1 MKESL
6 SQQTANLKH
15 KNNRHKRWKGIVSIL
30 ACMVVFC
37 TVYALIL
44 PALTAEGTPHCGK
57 EEHTHTEDCYEKK
70 LICGKEEGE
79 GAHQHSDD
87 CYREEQVLVCT
98 MPESDGHQ
106 HTDDCYTEE
115 QVQTCTNTDPDHV
128 HNDID
133 GCYTTE
139 RKLTCGKE
147 EGEGAHHHTEE
158 CYETKRELIC
168 GQEEN
173 DGHQHTDD
181 CYKKELVCG
190 KEEHKHILACYSD
203 PNADVEDGNVWQR
216 TVSSVAL
223 TGNWGADLAAIA
235 QTQNG
240 YTESTANYAVAE
252 DGQTIHGYTRY
263 GAWANDP
270 YRDNW
275 SAQFADFCLSYAGVP
290 TSAVPQNSDCSAWN
304 YTIPDGYTPK
314 TGDLLLLDID
324 SNGSADHT
332 GIVTSVSDSTL
343 SAIVGDADKA
353 VRNNTYNIGSET
365 IKGYV
370 SIPENPALATPTP
383 EPTKEAEVTPEAQPT
398 QEPEATPEVTEEPT
412 QEPETTPDAEPTQEP
427 ENKVDENKNQDADSK
442 EDDSKKDDTANNIE
456 VTPTP
461 TPTSEA
467 TQEVQLEQ
475 QTVTAELYTD
485 STYATTEQSENAVA
499 VSGNLPKNGSVK
511 AFPVNNISMEGMKVL
526 CAWDITIFDA
536 EGNKWEPVDGNTL
549 SVKFRIPDLTEKENE
564 AGEIYYIPDENADQP
579 EKLESQISDD
589 GVSFEA
595 EHFSIYTL
603 MVADNVENENN
614 SQKIDLK
621 NFLTDV
627 EFQKKT
633 GNDWTDVGDNE
644 VLDRNAAIS
653 FMLKYTLPKDTLS
666 ADKKTITYTLPEQL
680 KDFKGKG
687 NVEGTGGK
695 VVGTYEIVNGV
706 VSITFGDEYVNK
718 NKNNAIDGWLRLSA
732 KADEIKTDT
741 NNKTEIKF
749 NDKCIVNVEIQE
761 EEIKKGDITIK
772 KENGDIDIE
781 NGTIVYKVTVTSK
794 YGTSSEVSLKDVMSK
809 LGLDGTVTA
818 KKNGIEITIDVTET
832 ENGFTTK
839 LNKMEAGDTYELIYR
854 AKLPEGYQGTAI
866 KAHNSIEAKSTNSD
880 NKEITSRSE
889 IDTFFD
895 DGTIKKS
902 GVNNGNGTVTWTITI
917 NEQKMDIGGWTLKD
931 ILNGN
936 KNLNGMKATIE
947 PPINGSNEI
956 TLPYT
961 FPDGCKE
968 KYTIKYTTSDD
979 RPYGES
985 NVKNQAILT
994 KNGENKGTADGE
1006 VWIGEKSPYVK
1017 TGIGIES
1024 DLDSEILT
1032 LKWHV
1037 ELAITKDME
1046 SGWTFS
1052 DTPNNGQFFTPAQRE
1067 ALKVALNQCLGEGNY
1082 SLTDS
1087 NGNSAD
1093 GNWTSIKVTGN
1104 KPLNTGNSISFDYQT
1119 TAVKPTTETNFT
1131 NSASFDNRWIGG
1143 GNSYKPPKPV
1153 VKKVDANNENGG
1165 SNTAHDYN
1173 DNDIKNGILKWKI
1186 EVNLTD
1192 KMKENDQL
1200 ILIEHLPQ
1208 GVTLESLKKDDTSF
1222 SWNENTGSIAGTCIT
1237 AQKNGNDIVITI
1249 PKEAYPKDVNSFVF
1263 KIDVKMDEVTDWTNA
1278 KVYKNTVT
1286 VTDEQNKEWG
1296 AGEQTQTITNSE
1308 ETKLVTKSGK
1318 TNGNDTSLLEYSV
1331 VINPKGKD
1339 LLQDGEGGTLN
1350 LKDILEY
1357 DYNPWYGK
1365 AKVTL
1370 VPGSVVVYLLNSDGT
1385 KGSKLNSEKY
1395 TYTYKEEAVNTG
1407 KDNAGDPE
1415 QKRKNILEL
1424 IVPDNKALILE
1435 YKYKCIGDAET
1446 WIHPNNT
1453 VFLYGNGNKKD
1464 SESIKTDSK
1473 LQDSSAGANI
1483 NGITIYKVDSANN
1496 GLYLKG
1502 AEFDLYK
1509 WDNQKKDYVID
1520 QQLLTSNDDGEIEI
1534 ENLKHNQA
1542 YKLVETKAPDGY
1554 EISDEIVDG
1563 YLFYIS
1569 DPNTTTYPSIKPDNF
1584 TGHYLTGGQVVYY
1597 PNTKSSSYIL
1607 PETGGIGTNRFTA
1620 VGLSLM
1626 AASLMCEYVMR
1637 RKRRERREI

>member
-1 MKESL
+1 MKNTL
-6 SQQTANLKH
+6 LHQAAKFKLQ
-15 KNNRHKRWKGIVSIL
+15 NRKHKRWQKAVSIL
-30 ACMVVFC
+30 ACIVVFC

-44 PALTAEGTPHCGK
+44 PALTAEGTPHCGI
-57 EEHTHTEDCYEKK
+57 EEHTHTDECYENR

-79 GAHQHSDD
+79 GAH
-87 CYREEQVLVCT
+87 T
-98 MPESDGHQ
+98 
-106 HTDDCYTEE
+106 HTDECYTQE
-115 QVQTCTNTDPDHV
+115 QTL
-128 HNDID
+128 I
-133 GCYTTE
+133 
-139 RKLTCGKE
+139 CGLE
-147 EGEGAHHHTEE
+147 EGEGAHTHTEE
-158 CYETKRELIC
+158 CYDEEGNLIC
-168 GQEEN
+168 GLEEN
-173 DGHQHTDD
+173 EGHQHTEE
-181 CYKKELVCG
+181 CYQTENILTCDQEESEGHQHTAECYEQVLACG
-190 KEEHKHILACYSD
+190 KEEHTHSLACYSD
-203 PNADVEDGNVWQR
+203 PNADVEDADTWQNS
-216 TVSSVAL
+216 VSSVSL
-223 TGNWGADLAAIA
+223 TGNWGSDLAAIA
-235 QTQNG
+235 QTQIG
-240 YTESTANYAVAE
+240 YRESTSNYNVAE
-252 DGQTIHGYTRY
+252 DGATMNGYTRY
-263 GAWANDP
+263 GAWAGDP

-275 SAQFADFCLSYAGVP
+275 SAQFTDFCLNYAGVP

-314 TGDLLLLDID
+314 TGDLLLLDAD
-324 SNGSADHT
+324 SNGSTDHA

-343 SAIVGDADKA
+343 TAIVGDADKA
-353 VRNNTYNIGSET
+353 VGNNTYNIGSET

-383 EPTKEAEVTPEAQPT
+383 EPTKEAEVTPEVQPT
-398 QEPEATPEVTEEPT
+398 QEPEATPEVTAEPT
-412 QEPETTPDAEPTQEP
+412 QEPEITPDAESTQEP

-461 TPTSEA
+461 TPTSET

-536 EGNKWEPVDGNTL
+536 EGNKWEPAEGNTL
-549 SVKFRIPDLTEKENE
+549 SVKFQIPDLTEKENE

-579 EKLESQISDD
+579 EKLESQISDN

-633 GNDWTDVGDNE
+633 GNDWTDVGANE

-653 FMLKYTLPKDTLS
+653 FMLKYTLSKDTLS

-794 YGTSSEVSLKDVMSK
+794 YGTSSEVTLKDVMSK
-809 LGLDGTVTA
+809 LRLDGDGTVTA
-818 KKNGIEITIDVTET
+818 KKNGTEITVDVTKT
-832 ENGFTTK
+832 KDGFTTK

-866 KAHNSIEAKSTNSD
+866 KAHNSIEAKSTNSE
-880 NKEITSRSE
+880 NKEITSKSE
-889 IDTFFD
+889 IDTVFD

-917 NEQKMDIGGWTLKD
+917 NEQQNDIGGWTLKD

-936 KNLNGMKATIE
+936 TELNGTKATID
-947 PPINGSNEI
+947 PPINGETEI

-961 FPDGCKE
+961 FPVGCKE
-968 KYTIKYTTSDD
+968 KYTIKYTTTDD

-985 NVKNQAILT
+985 NVKNKAVLT
-994 KNGENKGTADGE
+994 KDGTDKGTADSE
-1006 VWIGEKSPYVK
+1006 VWIGEKNPYIK
-1017 TGIGIES
+1017 KGTGIES
-1024 DLDSEILT
+1024 DSDSEILT

-1037 ELAITKDME
+1037 DLAITKDME
-1046 SGWTFS
+1046 NGWTFV
-1052 DTPNNGQFFTPAQRE
+1052 DAPNNDQYFTPEQRE
-1067 ALKVALNQCLGEGNY
+1067 ALRQALNKFLGEGKY

-1087 NGNSAD
+1087 NGKNSA
-1093 GNWTSIKVTGN
+1093 GNWTSIKITGN
-1104 KPLNTGNSISFDYQT
+1104 QPLKKGNIISFDYQT
-1119 TAVKPTTETNFT
+1119 TAVKPTTETNFS
-1131 NSASFDNRWIGG
+1131 NSASFDNKWFGG

-1165 SNTAHDYN
+1165 SDTTHDYN
-1173 DNDIKNGILKWKI
+1173 DSAIKNGILKWKI

-1192 KMKENDQL
+1192 EMKKNNKL
-1200 ILIEHLPQ
+1200 ILTEHLPK
-1208 GVTLESLKKDDTSF
+1208 GVTLDSLKKDDTLF
-1222 SWNENTGSIAGTCIT
+1222 SWAGNTGSISGTCIT
-1237 AQKNGNDIVITI
+1237 AQKNENDIVITI
-1249 PKEAYPKDVNSFVF
+1249 PKEAYQNDVNSFIF
-1263 KIDVKMDEVTDWTNA
+1263 KIDVKMDEVSDWTKA
-1278 KVYKNTVT
+1278 KVYKNTVI
-1286 VTDEQNKEWG
+1286 VTDEQNREWG
-1296 AGEQTQTITNSE
+1296 AGEQTQTITNND
-1308 ETKLVTKSGK
+1308 ETKVVRKSGK
-1318 TNGNDTSLLEYSV
+1318 KNGNDASLLEYSV

-1357 DYNPWYGK
+1357 HYNPWDSK
-1365 AKVTL
+1365 AKITL
-1370 VPGSVVVYLLNSDGT
+1370 VPGSVVVYLMDSDGT
-1385 KGSKLNSEKY
+1385 KGSKLSSEEYSY
-1395 TYTYKEEAVNTG
+1395 TYREEATNTG
-1407 KDNAGDPE
+1407 KNNNGDPE
-1415 QKRKNILEL
+1415 QNRKNILEL

-1435 YKYKCIGDAET
+1435 YQYKCRGEVGKWVNPT
-1446 WIHPNNT
+1446 NT
-1453 VFLYGNGNKKD
+1453 ASLYGNGNKKD
-1464 SESIKTDSK
+1464 SDSTTTDSQ

-1509 WDNQKKDYVID
+1509 WDKNDYVID
-1520 QQLLTSNDDGEIEI
+1520 QRSLISNADGEIEI
-1534 ENLKHNQA
+1534 KNLKHNQA

-1554 EISDEIVDG
+1554 EISDEIANG

-1569 DPNTTTYPSIKPDNF
+1569 DPDITTYPSIKPDNF

-1597 PNTKSSSYIL
+1597 PNTKSSSYTL

-1620 VGLSLM
+1620 VGLALM
-1626 AASLMCEYVMR
+1626 AGSLMCGYVMR

>member
-1 MKESL
+1 MKNTL
-6 SQQTANLKH
+6 LHQAAKFKLQ
-15 KNNRHKRWKGIVSIL
+15 NRKHKRWQKAVSIL
-30 ACMVVFC
+30 ACIVVFC

-44 PALTAEGTPHCGK
+44 PALTAEGTPHCGI
-57 EEHTHTEDCYEKK
+57 EEHTHTDECYENR

-79 GAHQHSDD
+79 GAH
-87 CYREEQVLVCT
+87 T
-98 MPESDGHQ
+98 
-106 HTDDCYTEE
+106 HTDECYTQE
-115 QVQTCTNTDPDHV
+115 QTL
-128 HNDID
+128 I
-133 GCYTTE
+133 
-139 RKLTCGKE
+139 CGLE
-147 EGEGAHHHTEE
+147 EGEGAHTHTEE
-158 CYETKRELIC
+158 CYDEEGNLIC
-168 GQEEN
+168 GLEEN
-173 DGHQHTDD
+173 EGHQHTEE
-181 CYKKELVCG
+181 CYQTENILTCDQEESEGHQHTAECYEQVLACG
-190 KEEHKHILACYSD
+190 KEEHAHSLACYSD
-203 PNADVEDGNVWQR
+203 PNADVEDADTWQNS
-216 TVSSVAL
+216 VSSVSL
-223 TGNWGADLAAIA
+223 TGNWGSDLAAIA
-235 QTQNG
+235 QTQIG
-240 YTESTANYAVAE
+240 YRESTSNYNVAE
-252 DGQTIHGYTRY
+252 DGATMNGYTRY
-263 GAWANDP
+263 GAWAGDP

-275 SAQFADFCLSYAGVP
+275 SAQFTDFCLNYAGVP

-314 TGDLLLLDID
+314 TGDLLLLDAD
-324 SNGSADHT
+324 SNGSTDHA

-343 SAIVGDADKA
+343 TAIVGDADKA
-353 VRNNTYNIGSET
+353 VGNNTYNIGSET

-383 EPTKEAEVTPEAQPT
+383 EPTKEAEVTPEVQPT
-398 QEPEATPEVTEEPT
+398 QEPEATPEVTAEPT
-412 QEPETTPDAEPTQEP
+412 QEPEITPDAESTQEP

-461 TPTSEA
+461 TPTSET

-536 EGNKWEPVDGNTL
+536 EGNKWEPAEGNTL
-549 SVKFRIPDLTEKENE
+549 SVKFQIPDLTEKENE

-579 EKLESQISDD
+579 EKLESQISDN

-633 GNDWTDVGDNE
+633 GNDWTDVGANE

-653 FMLKYTLPKDTLS
+653 FMLKYTLSKDTLS

-794 YGTSSEVSLKDVMSK
+794 YGTSSEVTLKDVMSK
-809 LGLDGTVTA
+809 LRLDGDGTVTA
-818 KKNGIEITIDVTET
+818 KKNGTEITVDVTKT
-832 ENGFTTK
+832 KDGFTTK

-866 KAHNSIEAKSTNSD
+866 KAHNSIEAKSTNSE
-880 NKEITSRSE
+880 NKEITSKSE
-889 IDTFFD
+889 IDTVFD

-917 NEQKMDIGGWTLKD
+917 NEQQNDIGGWTLKD

-936 KNLNGMKATIE
+936 TELNGTKATID
-947 PPINGSNEI
+947 PPINGETEI

-961 FPDGCKE
+961 FPVGCKE
-968 KYTIKYTTSDD
+968 KYTIKYTTTDD

-985 NVKNQAILT
+985 NVKNKAVLT
-994 KNGENKGTADGE
+994 KDGTYKGTADSE
-1006 VWIGEKSPYVK
+1006 VWIGEKNPYIK
-1017 TGIGIES
+1017 KGTGIES
-1024 DLDSEILT
+1024 DSDSEILT

-1037 ELAITKDME
+1037 DLAITKDME
-1046 SGWTFS
+1046 NGWTFV
-1052 DTPNNGQFFTPAQRE
+1052 DAPNNDQYFTPEQRE
-1067 ALKVALNQCLGEGNY
+1067 ALRQALNKFLGEGKY

-1087 NGNSAD
+1087 NGKNSA
-1093 GNWTSIKVTGN
+1093 GNWTSIKITGN
-1104 KPLNTGNSISFDYQT
+1104 QPLKKGNIISFDYQT
-1119 TAVKPTTETNFT
+1119 TAVKTTTETNFS
-1131 NSASFDNRWIGG
+1131 NSASFDNKWFGG

-1165 SNTAHDYN
+1165 SDTTHDYN
-1173 DNDIKNGILKWKI
+1173 DSAIKNGILKWKI

-1192 KMKENDQL
+1192 EMKKNNKL
-1200 ILIEHLPQ
+1200 ILTEHLPE
-1208 GVTLESLKKDDTSF
+1208 GVTLDSLKKDDTLF
-1222 SWNENTGSIAGTCIT
+1222 SWAGNTGSISGTCIT
-1237 AQKNGNDIVITI
+1237 AQKNENDIVITI
-1249 PKEAYPKDVNSFVF
+1249 PKEAYQNDVNSFIF
-1263 KIDVKMDEVTDWTNA
+1263 KIDVKMDEVSDWTKA
-1278 KVYKNTVT
+1278 KVYKNTVI
-1286 VTDEQNKEWG
+1286 VTDEQNREWG
-1296 AGEQTQTITNSE
+1296 AGEQTQTITNND
-1308 ETKLVTKSGK
+1308 ETKVVRKSGK
-1318 TNGNDTSLLEYSV
+1318 KNGNDASLLEYSV

-1357 DYNPWYGK
+1357 HYNPWDSK
-1365 AKVTL
+1365 AKITL
-1370 VPGSVVVYLLNSDGT
+1370 VPGSVVVYLMDSDGT
-1385 KGSKLNSEKY
+1385 KGSKLSSEEYSY
-1395 TYTYKEEAVNTG
+1395 TYREEATNTG
-1407 KDNAGDPE
+1407 KNNNGDPE
-1415 QKRKNILEL
+1415 QNRKNILEL

-1435 YKYKCIGDAET
+1435 YQYKCRGEVGKWVNPT
-1446 WIHPNNT
+1446 NT
-1453 VFLYGNGNKKD
+1453 ASLYGNGNKKD
-1464 SESIKTDSK
+1464 SDSTTTDSQ

-1509 WDNQKKDYVID
+1509 WDKNDYVID
-1520 QQLLTSNDDGEIEI
+1520 QRSLISNADGEIEI
-1534 ENLKHNQA
+1534 KNLKHNQA

-1554 EISDEIVDG
+1554 EISDEIANG

-1569 DPNTTTYPSIKPDNF
+1569 DPDITTYPSIKPDNF

-1597 PNTKSSSYIL
+1597 PNTKSSSYTL

-1620 VGLSLM
+1620 VGLALM
-1626 AASLMCEYVMR
+1626 AGSLMCGYVMR

>member
-1 MKESL
+1 MKNTL
-6 SQQTANLKH
+6 LHQAAKFKLQ
-15 KNNRHKRWKGIVSIL
+15 NRKHKRWQKAVSIL
-30 ACMVVFC
+30 ACIVVFC

-44 PALTAEGTPHCGK
+44 PALTAEGTPHCGI
-57 EEHTHTEDCYEKK
+57 EEHTHTDECYENR

-79 GAHQHSDD
+79 GAH
-87 CYREEQVLVCT
+87 T
-98 MPESDGHQ
+98 
-106 HTDDCYTEE
+106 HTDECYTQE
-115 QVQTCTNTDPDHV
+115 QTL
-128 HNDID
+128 I
-133 GCYTTE
+133 
-139 RKLTCGKE
+139 CGLE
-147 EGEGAHHHTEE
+147 EGEGAHTHTEE
-158 CYETKRELIC
+158 CYDEEGNLIC
-168 GQEEN
+168 GLEEN
-173 DGHQHTDD
+173 EGHQHTEE
-181 CYKKELVCG
+181 CYQTENILTCDQEESEGHQHTAECYEQVLACG
-190 KEEHKHILACYSD
+190 KEEHTHSLACYSD
-203 PNADVEDGNVWQR
+203 PNADVEDADTWQNS
-216 TVSSVAL
+216 VSSVSL
-223 TGNWGADLAAIA
+223 TGNWGSDLAAIA
-235 QTQNG
+235 QTQIG
-240 YTESTANYAVAE
+240 YRESTSNYNVAE
-252 DGQTIHGYTRY
+252 DGATMNGYTRY
-263 GAWANDP
+263 GAWAGDP

-275 SAQFADFCLSYAGVP
+275 SAQFTDFCLNYAGVP

-314 TGDLLLLDID
+314 TGDLLLLDAD
-324 SNGSADHT
+324 SNGSTDHA

-343 SAIVGDADKA
+343 TAIVGDADKA
-353 VRNNTYNIGSET
+353 VGNNTYNIGSET

-383 EPTKEAEVTPEAQPT
+383 EPTKEAEVTPEVQPT
-398 QEPEATPEVTEEPT
+398 QEPEATPEVTAEPT
-412 QEPETTPDAEPTQEP
+412 QEPEITPDAESTQEP

-461 TPTSEA
+461 TPTSET

-536 EGNKWEPVDGNTL
+536 EGNKWEPAEGNTL
-549 SVKFRIPDLTEKENE
+549 SVKFQIPDLTEKENE

-579 EKLESQISDD
+579 EKLESQISDN

-633 GNDWTDVGDNE
+633 GNDWTDVGANE

-653 FMLKYTLPKDTLS
+653 FMLKYTLSKDTLS

-794 YGTSSEVSLKDVMSK
+794 YGTSSEVTLKDVMSK
-809 LGLDGTVTA
+809 LRLDGDGTVTA
-818 KKNGIEITIDVTET
+818 KKNGTEITVDVTKT
-832 ENGFTTK
+832 KDGFTTK

-866 KAHNSIEAKSTNSD
+866 KAHNSIEAKSTNSE
-880 NKEITSRSE
+880 NKEITSKSE
-889 IDTFFD
+889 IDTVFD

-917 NEQKMDIGGWTLKD
+917 NEQQNDIGGWTLKD

-936 KNLNGMKATIE
+936 TELNGTKATID
-947 PPINGSNEI
+947 PPINGETEI

-961 FPDGCKE
+961 FPVGCKE
-968 KYTIKYTTSDD
+968 KYTIKYTTTDD

-985 NVKNQAILT
+985 NVKNKAVLT
-994 KNGENKGTADGE
+994 KDGTDKGTADSE
-1006 VWIGEKSPYVK
+1006 VWIGEKNPYIK
-1017 TGIGIES
+1017 KGTGIES
-1024 DLDSEILT
+1024 DSDSEILT

-1037 ELAITKDME
+1037 DLAITKDME
-1046 SGWTFS
+1046 NGWTFV
-1052 DTPNNGQFFTPAQRE
+1052 DAPNNDQYFTPEQRE
-1067 ALKVALNQCLGEGNY
+1067 ALRQALNKFLGEGKY

-1087 NGNSAD
+1087 NGKNSA
-1093 GNWTSIKVTGN
+1093 GNWTSIKITGN
-1104 KPLNTGNSISFDYQT
+1104 QPLKKGNIISFDYQT
-1119 TAVKPTTETNFT
+1119 TAVKPTTETNFS
-1131 NSASFDNRWIGG
+1131 NSASFDNKWFGG

-1165 SNTAHDYN
+1165 SDTTHDYN
-1173 DNDIKNGILKWKI
+1173 DSAIKNGILKWKI

-1192 KMKENDQL
+1192 EMKKNNKL
-1200 ILIEHLPQ
+1200 ILTEHLPE
-1208 GVTLESLKKDDTSF
+1208 GVTLDSLKKDDTLF
-1222 SWNENTGSIAGTCIT
+1222 SWAGNTGSISGTCIT
-1237 AQKNGNDIVITI
+1237 AQKNENDIVITI
-1249 PKEAYPKDVNSFVF
+1249 PKEAYQNDVNSFIF
-1263 KIDVKMDEVTDWTNA
+1263 KIDVKMDEVSDWTKA
-1278 KVYKNTVT
+1278 KVYKNTVI
-1286 VTDEQNKEWG
+1286 VTDEQNREWG
-1296 AGEQTQTITNSE
+1296 AGEQTQTITNND
-1308 ETKLVTKSGK
+1308 ETKVVRKSGK
-1318 TNGNDTSLLEYSV
+1318 KNGNDASLLEYSV

-1357 DYNPWYGK
+1357 HYNPWDSK
-1365 AKVTL
+1365 AKITL
-1370 VPGSVVVYLLNSDGT
+1370 VPGSVVVYLMDSDGT
-1385 KGSKLNSEKY
+1385 KGSKLSSEEYSY
-1395 TYTYKEEAVNTG
+1395 TYREEATNTG
-1407 KDNAGDPE
+1407 KNNNGDPE
-1415 QKRKNILEL
+1415 QNRKNILEL

-1435 YKYKCIGDAET
+1435 YQYKCRGEVGKWVNPT
-1446 WIHPNNT
+1446 NT
-1453 VFLYGNGNKKD
+1453 ASLYGNGNKKD
-1464 SESIKTDSK
+1464 SDSTTTDSQ

-1509 WDNQKKDYVID
+1509 WDKNDYVID
-1520 QQLLTSNDDGEIEI
+1520 QRSLISNADGEIEI
-1534 ENLKHNQA
+1534 KNLKHNQA

-1554 EISDEIVDG
+1554 EISDEIANG

-1569 DPNTTTYPSIKPDNF
+1569 DPDITTYPSIKPDNF

-1597 PNTKSSSYIL
+1597 PNTKSSSYTL

-1620 VGLSLM
+1620 VGLALM
-1626 AASLMCEYVMR
+1626 AGSLMCGYVMR

>member
-1 MKESL
+1 MKNTL
-6 SQQTANLKH
+6 LHQAAKFKLQ
-15 KNNRHKRWKGIVSIL
+15 NRKHKRWQKAVSIL
-30 ACMVVFC
+30 ACIVVFC

-44 PALTAEGTPHCGK
+44 PALTAEGTPHCGI
-57 EEHTHTEDCYEKK
+57 EEHTHTDECYENR

-79 GAHQHSDD
+79 GAH
-87 CYREEQVLVCT
+87 T
-98 MPESDGHQ
+98 
-106 HTDDCYTEE
+106 HTDECYTQE
-115 QVQTCTNTDPDHV
+115 QTL
-128 HNDID
+128 I
-133 GCYTTE
+133 
-139 RKLTCGKE
+139 CGLE
-147 EGEGAHHHTEE
+147 EGEGAHTHTEE
-158 CYETKRELIC
+158 CYDEEGNLIC
-168 GQEEN
+168 GLEEN
-173 DGHQHTDD
+173 EGHQHTEE
-181 CYKKELVCG
+181 CYQTENILTCDQEESEGHQHTAECYEQVLACG
-190 KEEHKHILACYSD
+190 KEEHAHSLACYSD
-203 PNADVEDGNVWQR
+203 PNADVEDADTWQNS
-216 TVSSVAL
+216 VSSVSL
-223 TGNWGADLAAIA
+223 TGNWGSDLAAIA
-235 QTQNG
+235 QTQIG
-240 YTESTANYAVAE
+240 YRESTSNYNVAE
-252 DGQTIHGYTRY
+252 DGATMNGYTRY
-263 GAWANDP
+263 GAWAGDP

-275 SAQFADFCLSYAGVP
+275 SAQFTDFCLNYAGVP

-314 TGDLLLLDID
+314 TGDLLLLDAD
-324 SNGSADHT
+324 SNGSTDHA

-343 SAIVGDADKA
+343 TAIVGDADKA
-353 VRNNTYNIGSET
+353 VGNNTYNIGSET

-383 EPTKEAEVTPEAQPT
+383 EPTKEAEVTPEVQPT
-398 QEPEATPEVTEEPT
+398 QEPEATPEVTAEPT
-412 QEPETTPDAEPTQEP
+412 QEPEITPDAESTQEP

-461 TPTSEA
+461 TPTSET

-536 EGNKWEPVDGNTL
+536 EGNKWEPAEGNTL
-549 SVKFRIPDLTEKENE
+549 SVKFQIPDLTEKENE

-579 EKLESQISDD
+579 EKLESQISDN

-633 GNDWTDVGDNE
+633 GNDWTDVGANE

-653 FMLKYTLPKDTLS
+653 FMLKYTLSKDTLS

-794 YGTSSEVSLKDVMSK
+794 YGTSSEVTLKDVMSK
-809 LGLDGTVTA
+809 LRLDGDSTVTA
-818 KKNGIEITIDVTET
+818 KKNGTEITVDVTKT
-832 ENGFTTK
+832 KDGFTTK

-866 KAHNSIEAKSTNSD
+866 KAHNSIEAKSTNSE
-880 NKEITSRSE
+880 NKEITSKSE
-889 IDTFFD
+889 IDTVFD

-917 NEQKMDIGGWTLKD
+917 NEQQNDIGGWTLKD

-936 KNLNGMKATIE
+936 TELNGTKATID
-947 PPINGSNEI
+947 PPINGETEI

-961 FPDGCKE
+961 FPVGCKE
-968 KYTIKYTTSDD
+968 KYTIKYTTTDD

-985 NVKNQAILT
+985 NVKNKAVLT
-994 KNGENKGTADGE
+994 KDGTDKGTADSE
-1006 VWIGEKSPYVK
+1006 VWIGEKNPYIK
-1017 TGIGIES
+1017 KGTGIES
-1024 DLDSEILT
+1024 DSDSEILT

-1037 ELAITKDME
+1037 DLAITKDME
-1046 SGWTFS
+1046 NGWTFV
-1052 DTPNNGQFFTPAQRE
+1052 DAPNNDQYFTPEQRE
-1067 ALKVALNQCLGEGNY
+1067 ALRQALNKFLGEGKY

-1087 NGNSAD
+1087 NGKNSA
-1093 GNWTSIKVTGN
+1093 GNWTSIKITGN
-1104 KPLNTGNSISFDYQT
+1104 QPLKKGNIISFDYQT
-1119 TAVKPTTETNFT
+1119 TAVKTTTETNFS
-1131 NSASFDNRWIGG
+1131 NSASFDNKWFGG

-1165 SNTAHDYN
+1165 SDTTHDYN
-1173 DNDIKNGILKWKI
+1173 DSAIKNGILKWKI

-1192 KMKENDQL
+1192 EMKKNNKL
-1200 ILIEHLPQ
+1200 ILTEHLPE
-1208 GVTLESLKKDDTSF
+1208 GVTLDSLKKDDTLF
-1222 SWNENTGSIAGTCIT
+1222 SWAGNTGSISGTCIT
-1237 AQKNGNDIVITI
+1237 AQKNENDIVITI
-1249 PKEAYPKDVNSFVF
+1249 PKEAYQNDVNSFIF
-1263 KIDVKMDEVTDWTNA
+1263 KIDVKMDEVSDWTKA
-1278 KVYKNTVT
+1278 KVYKNTVI
-1286 VTDEQNKEWG
+1286 VTDEQNREWG
-1296 AGEQTQTITNSE
+1296 AGEQTQTITNND
-1308 ETKLVTKSGK
+1308 ETKVVRKSGK
-1318 TNGNDTSLLEYSV
+1318 KNGNDASLLEYSV

-1357 DYNPWYGK
+1357 HYNPWDSK
-1365 AKVTL
+1365 AKITL
-1370 VPGSVVVYLLNSDGT
+1370 VPGSVVVYLMDSDGT
-1385 KGSKLNSEKY
+1385 KGSKLSSEEYSY
-1395 TYTYKEEAVNTG
+1395 TYREEATNTG
-1407 KDNAGDPE
+1407 KNNNGDPE
-1415 QKRKNILEL
+1415 QNRKNILEL

-1435 YKYKCIGDAET
+1435 YQYKCRGEVGKWVNPT
-1446 WIHPNNT
+1446 NT
-1453 VFLYGNGNKKD
+1453 ASLYGNGNKKD
-1464 SESIKTDSK
+1464 SDSTTTDSQ

-1509 WDNQKKDYVID
+1509 WDKNDYVID
-1520 QQLLTSNDDGEIEI
+1520 QRSLISNADGEIEI
-1534 ENLKHNQA
+1534 KNLKHNQA

-1554 EISDEIVDG
+1554 EISDEIANG

-1569 DPNTTTYPSIKPDNF
+1569 DPDITTYPSIKPDNF

-1597 PNTKSSSYIL
+1597 PNTKSSSYTL

-1620 VGLSLM
+1620 VGLALM
-1626 AASLMCEYVMR
+1626 AGSLMCGYVMR